1 VVQEETAEK
10 MSAEKVRASHLLV
23 KHEGSR
29 KPTSWKDPEGK
40 VIRRTSRNDAVA
52 KLKAFRADVLS
63 GRAQLADLAAV
74 HSDCNSAKRGGDLGS
89 SRSGYALYF
98 VVVLFCF
105 VLFCRLKEGWGIEG

>member
-1 VVQEETAEK
+1 

-29 KPTSWKDPEGK
+29 RPASWKDPEGK

-74 HSDCNSAKRGGDLGS
+74 HSDCNSAKRGGDLGWI
-89 SRSGYALYF
+89 SRGQMQEAFEKATFELKVGELSEVVETDSGAHIIL
-98 VVVLFCF
+98 
-105 VLFCRLKEGWGIEG
+105 RTG